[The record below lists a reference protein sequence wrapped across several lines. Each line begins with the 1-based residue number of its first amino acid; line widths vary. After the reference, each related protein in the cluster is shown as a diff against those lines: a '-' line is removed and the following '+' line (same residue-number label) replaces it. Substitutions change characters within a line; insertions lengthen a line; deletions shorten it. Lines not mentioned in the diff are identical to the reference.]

1 MKSEVD
7 RIIGKIESDARAE
20 MQRIKADA
28 AQEAKK
34 ILDEARKTGEQ
45 GHSRI
50 LERGK
55 KDIDTLVNR
64 IKSGAR
70 IDARRTIIGAK
81 DQVISRCFAEARE
94 ALDKLTN
101 TKKYE
106 TVLRNLI
113 DDGAKLIGND
123 IIVFS
128 NKKDKSIVKK
138 VTSSMSK
145 KGVKISVGKENIDTI
160 GGVVIKSK
168 SGDIM
173 VNNTFEARL
182 ERQKSELRYEV
193 SKILYEEGSVAGT

>member
-1 MKSEVD
+1 MNGVD
-7 RIIGKIESDARAE
+7 KIISKIESDAKAE

-45 GHSRI
+45 EHSRI

-70 IDARRTIIGAK
+70 IDAKRTVIGAK

-94 ALDKLTN
+94 ALGKLTN

-113 DDGAKLIGND
+113 DDGTKLIGND
-123 IIVFS
+123 VVVLS
-128 NKKDKSIVKK
+128 NKKDKPIVKK
-138 VTSSMSK
+138 VISGMPKS
-145 KGVKISVGKENIDTI
+145 VKISVGKGDIDVI
-160 GGVVIKSK
+160 GGIVIRSK
-168 SGDIM
+168 SGDIT

-182 ERQKSELRYEV
+182 ERQKNELRYEI
-193 SKILYEEGSVAGT
+193 SKILYGEK